1 MNAQRQRGARRRIL
15 LVEDDA
21 DIAQLLRVAL
31 AKVLPDVDTHHVDN
45 GRDAFAVATSGEA
58 FDLAI
63 CDIMLPGLDGARLLR
78 LWAAN
83 PASTNMP
90 VVILS
95 GLDPD
100 RLTDVKALPN
110 VIGHHQ
116 KPVELLPFARH
127 VKKVL
132 ADVVGR

>member
-1 MNAQRQRGARRRIL
+1 MDAQRPRSARRRIL
-15 LVEDDA
+15 LVEDDP

-31 AKVLPDVDTHHVDN
+31 ARVLPDVETHHVDN
-45 GRDAFAVATSGEA
+45 GRDAFEAATTGDP

-83 PASTNMP
+83 PASTHLP

-95 GLDPD
+95 GVDPD
-100 RLTDVKALPN
+100 RLHDIKALPN

-132 ADVVGR
+132 ADIGGG